1 MTAAQIIC
9 EVAGLSISEVCR
21 SAHISEA
28 RFKQFARN
36 GKAPNV
42 AAERLCHVL
51 GDAVDPMIFIFGYER
66 WKQLLG
72 NGKSGDA
79 FPSVGRRQSDAH
91 RRQRPDSILQ
101 VVE

>member
-9 EVAGLSISEVCR
+9 DMAGVSIGEVCQR
-21 SAHISEA
+21 AAISEA

-51 GDAVDPMIFIFGYER
+51 GDTVDPMIFIFGYER

-79 FPSVGRRQSDAH
+79 FPSVGRRQRDTH
-91 RRQRPDSILQ
+91 RRQRPDSILRL
-101 VVE
+101 VE